1 MVALLWFG
9 VRSCSGIPAA
19 NSRVSLHSF
28 IELSLSIER
37 HPEETLKSCS
47 FAMDA
52 FDLIEIRLVLQ
63 GCLQL
68 P

>member
-28 IELSLSIER
+28 IEFGLSIER
-37 HPEETLKSCS
+37 HPEEILKSCV
-47 FAMDA
+47 FALDA
-52 FDLIEIRLVLQ
+52 FDFIEIMLVLL
-63 GCLQL
+63 GDLK
-68 P
+68 